1 MVKSIVKKLAMSL
14 TDRILETLDNRRKRI
29 LEGDI
34 NCIPSPFRRLSNSFP
49 GIEQDKYYL
58 VSGSTKAA
66 KTQITNYL
74 FVYTP
79 ILYAYEHPEQLRVKI
94 FYFPLEETPENITLR
109 FMSYLLY
116 TLSGKQIRISPMD
129 LKSTNA
135 DKILDEE
142 ILNILKSDKY
152 QKILKFYED
161 NVLFMSARNP
171 TGIYK
176 TIKDY
181 ADKNGIIHRKKVK
194 ITNKETG
201 NTEEVEAFDYYEPY
215 DKKEY
220 VIIITDHVS
229 LLNQES
235 GMNLRETI
243 NKYSEY
249 MMIARN
255 NYHYIPVNVQQQ
267 STETTN
273 LEAFKSNKI
282 RPTMAGLSDS
292 KYTAKDCSVMFG
304 ITNPFAFELPEYLG
318 YDISKLKSH
327 ARFLE
332 IVLNREGESNDI
344 APLYFD
350 GATNYFAELPPS
362 KDSVSMQKVY
372 DLIAKLKSPANK
384 VFIAFSTNKVF
395 NFLFK
400 WIK

>member
-1 MVKSIVKKLAMSL
+1 MSL

-58 VSGSTKAA
+58 VSGSTKSA

-129 LKSTNA
+129 LKSTNS

-142 ILNILKSDKY
+142 ILNILRSNEY

-201 NTEEVEAFDYYEPY
+201 NTEEVEAFDYYEPH

-220 VIIITDHVS
+220 VIVITDHVS
-229 LLNQES
+229 LLNQEK

-255 NYHYIPVNVQQQ
+255 NYHYIPVCVHQQ

-304 ITNPFAFELPEYLG
+304 ITNPFSFELPEYLG
-318 YDISKLKSH
+318 YDISKLRSH

-362 KDSVSMQKVY
+362 KDLASMQKVY
-372 DLIAKLKSPANK
+372 DLIAKLKAPANK
-384 VFIAFSTNKVF
+384 VFITFSTNKVF

>member
-116 TLSGKQIRISPMD
+116 TLSGKKIRISPMD

-142 ILNILKSDKY
+142 ILNILKSDEY

-181 ADKNGIIHRKKVK
+181 ADKNGTIHRKKVK

-201 NTEEVEAFDYYEPY
+201 NTEEVEAFDYYEPH

-229 LLNQES
+229 LLNQER
-235 GMNLRETI
+235 GMSLRETI

-255 NYHYIPVNVQQQ
+255 NYHYIPVSVQQQ

-327 ARFLE
+327 VRFLE

-344 APLYFD
+344 TPLYFD

>member
-1 MVKSIVKKLAMSL
+1 MSL
-14 TDRILETLDNRRKRI
+14 IDRILDTLDNRRKRI

-49 GIEQDKYYL
+49 GIEKSKYYL
-58 VSGSTKAA
+58 ISGGPKAA

-79 ILYAYEHPEQLRVKI
+79 ILYAFEHPEQLRVKI

-116 TLSGKQIRISPMD
+116 TLSGKQIRVSPMD
-129 LKSTNA
+129 LKSTNS

-142 ILNILKSDKY
+142 VLNILRSDEY

-161 NVLFMSARNP
+161 NVLFMSDRNP
-171 TGIYK
+171 TGLYK

-181 ADKNGIIHRKKVK
+181 AEKNGTIHRKKVK

-201 NTEEVEAFDYYEPY
+201 NTEEVEAFDYYEPA

-220 VIIITDHVS
+220 VIVITDHVS
-229 LLNQES
+229 LLSQER
-235 GMNLRETI
+235 GMSLRETI

-255 NYHYIPVNVQQQ
+255 NYHYIPVCVQQQ
-267 STETTN
+267 SYETTN
-273 LEAFKSNKI
+273 LEAYKSNKI

-292 KYTAKDCSVMFG
+292 KYTAKDCSMMLG
-304 ITNPFAFELPEYLG
+304 ITNPFSFELPEYLG
-318 YDISKLKSH
+318 YDISRLKGH

-344 APLYFD
+344 TPLYFD
-350 GATNYFAELPPS
+350 GATNYFAELPPP
-362 KDSVSMQKVY
+362 KDTVSMQKVY
-372 DLIAKLKSPANK
+372 DLIAKLKLPTSK
-384 VFIAFSTNKVF
+384 VFLAFSTNKII
-395 NFLFK
+395 NSLFK

>member
-1 MVKSIVKKLAMSL
+1 MSL
-14 TDRILETLDNRRKRI
+14 IDRVLNTLEDRRKRV

-58 VSGSTKAA
+58 ISGSPKSA
-66 KTQITNYL
+66 KTQVTNYL

-135 DKILDEE
+135 DKVLDEE
-142 ILNILKSDKY
+142 VLNILKMEEY

-161 NVLFMSARNP
+161 NVLFMYDRNP

-176 TIKDY
+176 TVKDY

-201 NTEEVEAFDYYEPY
+201 NTKEVETFDYYEPY

-229 LLNQES
+229 LLNQER
-235 GMNLRETI
+235 GLNLRETI

-249 MMIARN
+249 MMIVRN
-255 NYHYIPVNVQQQ
+255 NYHYIPVCVQQQ

-273 LEAFKSNKI
+273 LEAFKNNKI
-282 RPTMAGLSDS
+282 RPTLAGLSDS
-292 KYTAKDCSVMFG
+292 KYTSKDCSIMFG

-318 YDISKLKSH
+318 YDISKLKGH
-327 ARFLE
+327 TRFLE

-344 APLYFD
+344 TPLYFD

-362 KDSVSMQKVY
+362 KDLVSMQKVY
-372 DLIAKLKSPANK
+372 DLIAKLKTPVNK
-384 VFIAFSTNKVF
+384 VFITFSSNKMF

>member
-1 MVKSIVKKLAMSL
+1 MNLI
-14 TDRILETLDNRRKRI
+14 DRVLNTLEDRRKRI

-34 NCIPSPFRRLSNSFP
+34 NCIPSPFRRLSSSFP

-58 VSGSTKAA
+58 ISGSPKSA
-66 KTQITNYL
+66 KTQVTNYL

-129 LKSTNA
+129 LKSTNS

-142 ILNILKSDKY
+142 VLNILKSNEY

-161 NVLFMSARNP
+161 NVLFISERNP
-171 TGIYK
+171 TGLYK

-181 ADKNGIIHRKKVK
+181 AEKNGTIHRKKVK

-201 NTEEVEAFDYYEPY
+201 DTKEVETFDYYEPA

-220 VIIITDHVS
+220 VIVITDHVS
-229 LLNQES
+229 LLNQER

-249 MMIARN
+249 MMIIRN
-255 NYHYIPVNVQQQ
+255 NYHYIPVCVQQQ

-273 LEAFKSNKI
+273 LEAFKNNKI
-282 RPTMAGLSDS
+282 RPTLAGLSDS
-292 KYTAKDCSVMFG
+292 KYTSKDCSIMFG

-318 YDISKLKSH
+318 YDISKLRGH

-344 APLYFD
+344 TPLYFD
-350 GATNYFAELPPS
+350 GATNYFAELPPP
-362 KDSVSMQKVY
+362 KDLVSMQKVY
-372 DLIAKLKSPANK
+372 DLIAKLKAPSNK
-384 VFIAFSTNKVF
+384 VFITFSKNKVF

>member
-1 MVKSIVKKLAMSL
+1 MSL
-14 TDRILETLDNRRKRI
+14 IDRVLNTLEDRRKRV

-58 VSGSTKAA
+58 ISGSPKSA
-66 KTQITNYL
+66 KTQVTNYL

-135 DKILDEE
+135 DKVLDEE
-142 ILNILKSDKY
+142 VLNILKSNEY

-161 NVLFMSARNP
+161 NVLFISERNP
-171 TGIYK
+171 TGLYK

-181 ADKNGIIHRKKVK
+181 AEKNGTIHRKKVK

-201 NTEEVEAFDYYEPY
+201 DTKEVETFDYYEPA

-220 VIIITDHVS
+220 VIVITDHVS
-229 LLNQES
+229 LLNQER

-249 MMIARN
+249 MMIIRN
-255 NYHYIPVNVQQQ
+255 NYHYIPVCVQQQ
-267 STETTN
+267 SYETTN
-273 LEAFKSNKI
+273 LEAYKSNKI

-292 KYTAKDCSVMFG
+292 RYTAKDCSMMLG
-304 ITNPFAFELPEYLG
+304 ITNPFSFEIPEYLG
-318 YDISKLKSH
+318 FNISKLKGH

-344 APLYFD
+344 TPLYFD
-350 GATNYFAELPPS
+350 GATNYFTELPPP
-362 KDSVSMQKVY
+362 KDLVSMQKVY
-372 DLIAKLKSPANK
+372 DLIAKLKVPTNK

>member
-14 TDRILETLDNRRKRI
+14 TDRILDTLDNRRKRI

-49 GIEQDKYYL
+49 GIEQAKYYL
-58 VSGSTKAA
+58 ISGGPKAA

-79 ILYAYEHPEQLRVKI
+79 ILYAFEHPEQLRVKI

-116 TLSGKQIRISPMD
+116 TLSGKQIRLSPTD

-142 ILNILKSDKY
+142 ILNTLKSDEY

-161 NVLFMSARNP
+161 NVLFIANRNP

-181 ADKNGIIHRKKVK
+181 ADKNGTIHRKKIK

-201 NTEEVEAFDYYEPY
+201 NTEEIEAFDYYEPA

-220 VIIITDHVS
+220 VIVITDHVS
-229 LLNQES
+229 LLNQEK

-249 MMIARN
+249 MMIIRN
-255 NYHYIPVNVQQQ
+255 NYHYIPVCVQQQ
-267 STETTN
+267 STETSS
-273 LEAFKSNKI
+273 LEAFKNNKI

-292 KYTAKDCSVMFG
+292 KYTSKDCSVMFG
-304 ITNPFAFELPEYLG
+304 ITNPFSFEVPEYLG
-318 YDISKLKSH
+318 YDISKLRSH

>member
-1 MVKSIVKKLAMSL
+1 MSL

-58 VSGSTKAA
+58 VSGSTKSA

-129 LKSTNA
+129 LKSTNS

-142 ILNILKSDKY
+142 ILNILRSNEY

-201 NTEEVEAFDYYEPY
+201 NTEEVEAFDYYEPH

-220 VIIITDHVS
+220 VIVITDHVS
-229 LLNQES
+229 LLNQEK

-255 NYHYIPVNVQQQ
+255 NYHYIPVCVHQQ

-318 YDISKLKSH
+318 YDISKLRSH

-362 KDSVSMQKVY
+362 KDLASMQKVY
-372 DLIAKLKSPANK
+372 DLIAKLKAPANK
-384 VFIAFSTNKVF
+384 VFITFSTNKVF

>member
-1 MVKSIVKKLAMSL
+1 MSL
-14 TDRILETLDNRRKRI
+14 IDRILNTLDTRRKKI

-58 VSGSTKAA
+58 ISGSTKSA

-79 ILYAYEHPEQLRVKI
+79 ILYAFEHSEQLRVKI

-129 LKSTNA
+129 LKSTNS
-135 DKILDEE
+135 DRILDEE
-142 ILNILKSDKY
+142 ILNILRSDEY

-161 NVLFMSARNP
+161 NVLFMSDRNP

-181 ADKNGIIHRKKVK
+181 AEKNGTIYRKKVK

-201 NTEEVEAFDYYEPY
+201 NTEEIEAFDYYEPA

-220 VIIITDHVS
+220 VIVITDHVS
-229 LLNQES
+229 LLNQEK

-249 MMIARN
+249 MMIIRN
-255 NYHYIPVNVQQQ
+255 NYHYIPVCVQQQ
-267 STETTN
+267 SYETTN
-273 LEAFKSNKI
+273 LEAYKSNKI

-292 KYTAKDCSVMFG
+292 RYTAKDCSMMLG
-304 ITNPFAFELPEYLG
+304 ITNPFSFELPEYLG
-318 YDISKLKSH
+318 FDISRLRGH

-344 APLYFD
+344 TPLYFD
-350 GATNYFAELPPS
+350 GATNYFAELPPP
-362 KDSVSMQKVY
+362 KDLGSMQKVY
-372 DLIAKLKSPANK
+372 DLIAKLKAPTNK
-384 VFIAFSTNKVF
+384 IFITFSTKKIA

>member
-79 ILYAYEHPEQLRVKI
+79 ILYAYEHPKQLRVKI

-142 ILNILKSDKY
+142 ILNILKSDEY

-161 NVLFMSARNP
+161 NVLFMSARHP

-229 LLNQES
+229 LLNQER

-255 NYHYIPVNVQQQ
+255 NYHYIPVSVQQQ

-318 YDISKLKSH
+318 YDISKLRSH

-372 DLIAKLKSPANK
+372 DLIAKLKAPANK
-384 VFIAFSTNKVF
+384 VFIAFSTNKMF

>member
-1 MVKSIVKKLAMSL
+1 MSL
-14 TDRILETLDNRRKRI
+14 IDRILDTLENRRQRI

-58 VSGSTKAA
+58 ISGSTKAA

-79 ILYAYEHPEQLRVKI
+79 VMYAYRHPEQVRVKI

-116 TLSGKQIRISPMD
+116 TLSGMSIRVSPMD

-142 ILNILKSDKY
+142 ILNILRSEEY
-152 QKILKFYED
+152 QNVLKFYEE
-161 NVLFMSARNP
+161 NVLFMSDRNP

-176 TIKDY
+176 TVKSY
-181 ADKNGIIHRKKVK
+181 AEKNGTVHRKAIK

-201 NTEEVEAFDYYEPY
+201 NTEEKEVFDYYEPG

-220 VIIITDHVS
+220 VIVITDHVS
-229 LLNQES
+229 LLNQEK
-235 GMNLRETI
+235 GMSLRETI

-249 MMIARN
+249 MMIIRN
-255 NYHYIPVNVQQQ
+255 NFHYIPVCVQQQ
-267 STETTN
+267 STETSS
-273 LEAFKSNKI
+273 LDAYKSNKI

-292 KYTAKDCSVMFG
+292 KYTAKDCSLMFG
-304 ITNPFAFELPEYLG
+304 ITNPFAFEMPEYLG
-318 YDISKLKSH
+318 YDISRLRGN

-344 APLYFD
+344 VPLYFD
-350 GATNYFAELPPS
+350 GATNYFVELPSP
-362 KDSVSMQKVY
+362 KDTTSMQKVY
-372 DLIAKLKSPANK
+372 ELITKLKTTTMKTFLVVSKKK
-384 VFIAFSTNKVF
+384 VFKYFS
-395 NFLFK
+395 K
-400 WIK
+400 WLG

>member
-1 MVKSIVKKLAMSL
+1 MSL
-14 TDRILETLDNRRKRI
+14 IDRILDTLDNRRKRI

-58 VSGSTKAA
+58 ISGSTKSA

-79 ILYAYEHPEQLRVKI
+79 ILYAFEHPEQLRVKI

-116 TLSGKQIRISPMD
+116 TLSGKQIRISPTD

-135 DKILDEE
+135 DKVLDEE
-142 ILNILKSDKY
+142 ILKILKSDEY
-152 QKILKFYED
+152 QRILKFYED
-161 NVLFMSARNP
+161 NVLFISERNP

-176 TIKDY
+176 TLKDY
-181 ADKNGIIHRKKVK
+181 ADKNGIIHKKKIK

-201 NTEEVEAFDYYEPY
+201 NTEEVDAFDYYEPA

-220 VIIITDHVS
+220 VIVITDHVS
-229 LLNQES
+229 LLNQER
-235 GMNLRETI
+235 GMSLRETI

-249 MMIARN
+249 MMIIRN
-255 NYHYIPVNVQQQ
+255 NYHYIPVCVQQQ
-267 STETTN
+267 SYETTN
-273 LEAFKSNKI
+273 LEAYKSNKI

-292 KYTAKDCSVMFG
+292 RYTAKDCSMMLG
-304 ITNPFAFELPEYLG
+304 ITNPFSFELPEYLG
-318 YDISKLKSH
+318 FDISRLKGH

-344 APLYFD
+344 TPLYFD
-350 GATNYFAELPPS
+350 GATNYFAELPPP
-362 KDSVSMQKVY
+362 KDTVSMQKVY
-372 DLIAKLKSPANK
+372 DLIAKLKLPTSK
-384 VFIAFSTNKVF
+384 VFLAFSTNKII
-395 NFLFK
+395 NSLFK

>member
-1 MVKSIVKKLAMSL
+1 MSL

-58 VSGSTKAA
+58 VSGSTKSA

-129 LKSTNA
+129 LKSTNS

-142 ILNILKSDKY
+142 ILNILRSDEY

-161 NVLFMSARNP
+161 NVLFMSDRNP

-201 NTEEVEAFDYYEPY
+201 NTEEVEAFDYYEPH

-220 VIIITDHVS
+220 VIVITDHVS
-229 LLNQES
+229 LLNQEK

-255 NYHYIPVNVQQQ
+255 NYHYIPVCVHQQ

-318 YDISKLKSH
+318 YDISKLRSH

-362 KDSVSMQKVY
+362 KDLASMQKVY
-372 DLIAKLKSPANK
+372 DLIAKLKAPANK
-384 VFIAFSTNKVF
+384 VFITFSTNKVF

>member
-1 MVKSIVKKLAMSL
+1 MNLI
-14 TDRILETLDNRRKRI
+14 DRILDTLEERRKRI

-79 ILYAYEHPEQLRVKI
+79 ILYAYEHPDKVRVKI

-116 TLSGKQIRISPMD
+116 TLSGMTIRVSPMD

-135 DKILDEE
+135 EKILDEE
-142 ILNILKSDKY
+142 VLNILRSKEY
-152 QKILKFYED
+152 QDILKYYEE
-161 NVLFMSARNP
+161 NVLFMSDRNP

-176 TIKDY
+176 TVRDY
-181 ADKNGIIHRKKVK
+181 AEKNGTIHKKMIK
-194 ITNKETG
+194 IVNKETG
-201 NTEEVEAFDYYEPY
+201 NTEEKEVFDYYEPG

-220 VIIITDHVS
+220 VIVLTDHVS
-229 LLNQES
+229 LLNQER

-249 MMIARN
+249 MMILRN
-255 NYHYIPVNVQQQ
+255 NFHYIPVCVQQQ
-267 STETTN
+267 SVETSN
-273 LEAFKSNKI
+273 LDAFKNNKI

-292 KYTAKDCSVMFG
+292 KYTAKD
-304 ITNPFAFELPEYLG
+304 
-318 YDISKLKSH
+318 
-327 ARFLE
+327 
-332 IVLNREGESNDI
+332 
-344 APLYFD
+344 
-350 GATNYFAELPPS
+350 
-362 KDSVSMQKVY
+362 
-372 DLIAKLKSPANK
+372 
-384 VFIAFSTNKVF
+384 
-395 NFLFK
+395 
-400 WIK
+400 

>member
-1 MVKSIVKKLAMSL
+1 MSL
-14 TDRILETLDNRRKRI
+14 IDRILDTLDNRRKRI

-58 VSGSTKAA
+58 ISGATKGG

-79 ILYAYEHPEQLRVKI
+79 IMYAYKHPEQLRVKI

-116 TLSGKQIRISPMD
+116 TLSGRQIRISPMD

-135 DKILDEE
+135 DKVLDDS
-142 ILNILKSDKY
+142 ILNILKSDEY
-152 QKILKFYED
+152 QKILSFYEE
-161 NVLFMSARNP
+161 NVLFLSARNP
-171 TGIYK
+171 TGIYMAA
-176 TIKDY
+176 KDY

-201 NTEEVEAFDYYEPY
+201 NTEEIEAFDYYEPQ

-220 VIIITDHVS
+220 VIVLTDHVS
-229 LLNQES
+229 LLNNEK

-243 NKYSEY
+243 NKFSEY
-249 MMIARN
+249 MMVLRN
-255 NYHYIPVNVQQQ
+255 HYHYIPVVVQQQ
-267 STETTN
+267 STETTS
-273 LEAFKSNKI
+273 LDAYKSNKI

-292 KYTAKDCSVMFG
+292 KYTAKDASMMLG
-304 ITNPFAFELPEYLG
+304 ITNPFSFELPEYLG
-318 YDISKLKSH
+318 YDISRLRGN

-362 KDSVSMQKVY
+362 KDASSMQKVY
-372 DLIAKLKSPANK
+372 DLISKLKAPANK
-384 VFIAFSTNKVF
+384 VMMLFSKN
-395 NFLFK
+395 NIPHFLSK

>member
-1 MVKSIVKKLAMSL
+1 MSL
-14 TDRILETLDNRRKRI
+14 IDRILETLDNRRKRI

-142 ILNILKSDKY
+142 ILNILKSDEY

-201 NTEEVEAFDYYEPY
+201 NTEEIEAFDYYEPH

-229 LLNQES
+229 LLNQEK

-255 NYHYIPVNVQQQ
+255 NYHYIPVSVQQQ

-318 YDISKLKSH
+318 YDISKLRSH

>member
-194 ITNKETG
+194 ITNKKTG

-318 YDISKLKSH
+318 YDISKLRSH